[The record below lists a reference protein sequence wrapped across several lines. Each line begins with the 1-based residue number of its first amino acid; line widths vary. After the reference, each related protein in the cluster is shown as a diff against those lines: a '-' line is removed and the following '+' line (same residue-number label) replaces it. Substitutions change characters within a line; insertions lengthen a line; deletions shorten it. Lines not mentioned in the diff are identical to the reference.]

1 MLDKPEMSK
10 AYEPGEHEDK
20 IYTAWLES
28 GFFNPDNLPG
38 ERKESFSM
46 VLPPPN
52 VTGVLHLGHAAMLA
66 VEDAMTRFARMSGKR
81 ALWVPGTDHAAIA
94 TQTKVEKLLIKDGI
108 EDPRRTLGREEF
120 LNRVK
125 KFASESHDTIVHQVK
140 KMGASLDWSR
150 EAYTLDEDRNKAVN
164 TVFKMMYEDG
174 LIYRGHRVINWCPR
188 CKSTL
193 ADDET
198 VYREE
203 KGKFYWIKYGPF
215 VLATSR
221 PETKLGDTAVAVH
234 PTDERYKDM
243 VGKKFM
249 IPGVL
254 GEFEITV
261 VADEA
266 VDPNFGT
273 GAVKVTPFHSSVDF
287 DIAQR
292 HEIGGKQII
301 NEDGRMMDNCGKYA
315 GLTTLEARE
324 AIVADMQKMG
334 LIDHI
339 DEDYVHSL
347 ALCYRCETVIE
358 PLPKLQWF
366 IGVNRP
372 FKFHSSAHTPIE
384 GIVEGQEV
392 TLKQLMQHVVRT
404 NQIKIM
410 PEQFVNT
417 YFHWID
423 NLRDWNISRQIWFG
437 HQVPGWYKQ
446 ASQPVQIT
454 FLRHGESQAN
464 LDKVGAGHLDSPLT
478 EKGREDARELGK
490 KIDSKLYDIVY
501 SSDLVRA
508 SETAEIVFGDVH
520 KEVTLDKR
528 LREINF
534 GDIAG
539 KSDEEVNKY
548 RISGFPNGENY
559 FQVRDRV
566 ISFLSEIIDKH
577 PGQRVA
583 IAAHSGIW
591 KVLENIVHG
600 VKFDQEHLK
609 IHATRE
615 PVDYEVSDLFFV
627 GMEAPVGNNWLQDP
641 DTLDTWFSS
650 GLWTFSTL
658 GWPDKTKD
666 FEMYHPNTI
675 METGYDILFFWVAR
689 MILMTTYAIGEVPF
703 KNVYL
708 HGLVRDEHGKKMSK
722 SLGNAIDPLLAIE
735 KYGADATRLSLVIG
749 TSPGNDMKMSEEKIA
764 GFRNFTNKL
773 WNISRYVLSTVEFR
787 GEGKGD
793 RDGSSIVESV
803 TLADK
808 WIVGRL
814 SEVVQKVTGHL
825 EKYEFSQAGELL
837 RDFTWSDFADWYLE
851 ISKIQK
857 KQPEL
862 VASTDAVL
870 LFVLENLLKLWH
882 PFMPFVTETI
892 WEQMGK
898 ESLLIVEP
906 WPSLKQIVDEKVT
919 KDFSALQEIVVAIRN
934 LRSENK
940 VEPVKLVAVS
950 FTTNEKEILI
960 EQAEII
966 KTLARV
972 SEISFV
978 DAKPEDSVSCVIGQ
992 TSIHLSLVGLVDKE
1006 KEKDRLTKELEN
1018 VEKYLVTLEKQL
1030 SNEEFVAKAPAKVI
1044 EGLKQKQDE
1053 ANKKSVGLKQQL
1065 ENL

>member
-1 MLDKPEMSK
+1 MLDKPEMPK

-20 IYTAWLES
+20 IYAAWLES

-66 VEDAMTRFARMSGKR
+66 IEDAMTRFARMNGKR

-164 TVFKMMYEDG
+164 TVFKMMYDDG

-193 ADDET
+193 ADDEVQHKET
-198 VYREE
+198 VA
-203 KGKFYWIKYGPF
+203 KFYAFKYDKNFPISIS
-215 VLATSR
+215 TTR

-234 PTDERYKDM
+234 PTDERYQ
-243 VGKKFM
+243 KF
-249 IPGVL
+249 IGQI
-254 GEFEITV
+254 FEADFCGQKLKIKII
-261 VADEA
+261 ADEA
-266 VDPNFGT
+266 VDPAFGT
-273 GAVKVTPFHSSVDF
+273 GALGVTPAHSQIDADMAYKNELSFIQV
-287 DIAQR
+287 
-292 HEIGGKQII
+292 IG
-301 NEDGRMMDNCGKYA
+301 EDGLMTAEA
-315 GLTTLEARE
+315 GSFVGLSVLEARE
-324 AIVADMQKMG
+324 KIIESLRNSG
-334 LIDHI
+334 LI
-339 DEDYVHSL
+339 EKEEEVPQNLSV
-347 ALCYRCETVIE
+347 CYRCETPVE

-372 FKFHSSAHTPIE
+372 FKFHASVHAPIE

-437 HQVPGWYKQ
+437 HQVPVWYE
-446 ASQPVQIT
+446 PP
-454 FLRHGESQAN
+454 
-464 LDKVGAGHLDSPLT
+464 PLT
-478 EKGREDARELGK
+478 PPPGWEGK
-490 KIDSKLYDIVY
+490 I
-501 SSDLVRA
+501 
-508 SETAEIVFGDVH
+508 
-520 KEVTLDKR
+520 
-528 LREINF
+528 
-534 GDIAG
+534 
-539 KSDEEVNKY
+539 
-548 RISGFPNGENY
+548 
-559 FQVRDRV
+559 
-566 ISFLSEIIDKH
+566 
-577 PGQRVA
+577 
-583 IAAHSGIW
+583 
-591 KVLENIVHG
+591 
-600 VKFDQEHLK
+600 
-609 IHATRE
+609 
-615 PVDYEVSDLFFV
+615 FV
-627 GMEAPVGNNWLQDP
+627 GLESPGEGWIRDE

-773 WNISRYVLSTVEFR
+773 WNIARFSLMNIDKVDIDAKPNIKSDY
-787 GEGKGD
+787 D
-793 RDGSSIVESV
+793 QSIIDKLENLKCRV
-803 TLADK
+803 TNA
-808 WIVGRL
+808 
-814 SEVVQKVTGHL
+814 L
-825 EKYEFSQAGELL
+825 ENYQFSFAGEEL
-837 RDFTWSDFADWYLE
+837 RDFTWSEFADKYLE
-851 ISKIQK
+851 VTKIEKDKSQ
-857 KQPEL
+857 
-862 VASTDAVL
+862 
-870 LFVLENLLKLWH
+870 NLNYILNTILKLWH
-882 PFMPFVTETI
+882 PFMPFVTEKI
-892 WEQMGK
+892 WQEMYGEK
-898 ESLLIVEP
+898 NFLMVES
-906 WPSLKQIVDEKVT
+906 WPLARQFEDHTE
-919 KDFSALQEIVVAIRN
+919 AMRN
-934 LRSENK
+934 TDIIDDLVNK
-940 VEPVKLVAVS
+940 VLSRRGDLKIEPKTLVNATVFVYENETAKLLERNKKNILVRSRMEDFQITSQQDSTFGTTMVPFNGGSVHVS
-950 FTTNEKEILI
+950 FSM
-960 EQAEII
+960 
-966 KTLARV
+966 
-972 SEISFV
+972 SE
-978 DAKPEDSVSCVIGQ
+978 EDRN
-992 TSIHLSLVGLVDKE
+992 

-1053 ANKKSVGLKQQL
+1053 ANKKSTGLKQQL